1 VNAQRTQVIFLKF
14 EELKLK
20 EEVAKAISD
29 FGFSETTSIQ
39 ARVIPPALEG
49 RDVIGEAPT
58 GSGKTLAF
66 AIPIAEKIKR
76 DAGVQALVVT
86 PTRELA
92 LQVSEV
98 IAKTTRYLRIRV
110 ATVYGGVAI
119 EPQIRELRSAGVV
132 VGTPGRLLDHLRRGT
147 LKLGKVKILVL
158 DEADRMLDMGFIEDV
173 QRIIRHTPRE
183 RQTLLF
189 SATIPPE
196 IKRLASR
203 FMRSYLHIRNVE
215 EDKPEIEEC
224 FIEVREGEKFQLL
237 QALLEAEKPESAIIF
252 CNTKIVASIV
262 AANLAKHGMS
272 VAAIHGDLS
281 QAKRERVMNSFRA
294 EKLRILVATDV
305 AARGIDIPAVSHIFN
320 YDIPDNGDDY
330 THRIGRTARGGAK
343 GKAFCLLSPSHHDNM
358 RRVHS
363 AFPHIERREF
373 DAELSRYPALDYR
386 LGRLLPRKG
395 RRSFSRS
402 FPRRRGGR
410 DKKRR

>member
-1 VNAQRTQVIFLKF
+1 MKF
-14 EELKLK
+14 EELELK
-20 EEVAKAISD
+20 EEVMRAIAD

-66 AIPIAEKIKR
+66 AIPIAEKI
-76 DAGVQALVVT
+76 DGNGGVQALVVT

-98 IAKTTRYLRIRV
+98 LAQTARFLGVRV
-110 ATVYGGVAI
+110 ATIYGGVAI
-119 EPQIRELRSAGVV
+119 EPQIRELKSAGIV

-147 LKLGKVKILVL
+147 LRLGKVKVLVL
-158 DEADRMLDMGFIEDV
+158 DEADRMLDMGFIDDV
-173 QRIIRHTPRE
+173 RRIIRSTPRS

-203 FMRSYLHIRNVE
+203 FMRDHRHIRNGE

-237 QALLEAEKPESAIIF
+237 LALLEAEKPESAIVF
-252 CNTKIVASIV
+252 CNTKVVASVV
-262 AANLAKHGMS
+262 AANLAKFGEG

-281 QAKRERVMNSFRA
+281 QAKRERVMADFRSGR
-294 EKLRILVATDV
+294 LRILVATDV
-305 AARGIDIPAVSHIFN
+305 AARGIDIPAVSHVFN
-320 YDIPDNGDDY
+320 YDIPASADDY

-343 GKAFCLLSPSHHDNM
+343 GRALCLLSPKQHDNM
-358 RRVHS
+358 RRVHRS
-363 AFPHIERREF
+363 FPYIARREF
-373 DAELSRYPALDYR
+373 DAELSRYPALDHR
-386 LGRLLPRKG
+386 LGRLPRRG
-395 RRSFSRS
+395 RSR
-402 FPRRRGGR
+402 FQARPPRRGGR
-410 DKKRR
+410 DRKRK

>member
-1 VNAQRTQVIFLKF
+1 MRF
-14 EELKLK
+14 EDLKLK
-20 EEVAKAISD
+20 EEVARAISG

-39 ARVIPPALEG
+39 ARVIPPALED

-66 AIPIAEKIKR
+66 AIPIAQKVKR
-76 DAGVQALVVT
+76 NDGVQALVVT

-98 IAKTTRYLRIRV
+98 VAQVIRHLGVQV
-110 ATVYGGVAI
+110 ATVYGGVGI
-119 EPQIRELRSAGVV
+119 EPQIHELRSAGVV

-147 LKLGKVKILVL
+147 LRLGKVKVLVL

-173 QRIIRHTPRE
+173 QRIIRHTPRN

-203 FMRSYLHIRNVE
+203 FMRSYLHLRNNDG
-215 EDKPEIEEC
+215 EDKPEIDEC
-224 FIEVREGEKFQLL
+224 FIEVGEGEKFQLL

-252 CNTKIVASIV
+252 CNTKIMADLV
-262 AANLAKHGMS
+262 AANLAKRKVS
-272 VAAIHGDLS
+272 AAAIHGDLS
-281 QAKRERVMNSFRA
+281 QARREKVMNSFRSG
-294 EKLRILVATDV
+294 KLRILVATDV

-330 THRIGRTARGGAK
+330 THRIGRTARAGAK
-343 GKAFCLLSPSHHDNM
+343 GRAICLLTPRQHDNM
-358 RRVHS
+358 RRVHR
-363 AFPHIERREF
+363 ARPHIGREEF
-373 DAELSRYPALDYR
+373 DAELSSYPSLDRR
-386 LGRLLPRKG
+386 LSTISRDRRRRFSKPG
-395 RRSFSRS
+395 RRP
-402 FPRRRGGR
+402 FPHRRGNKG
-410 DKKRR
+410 KKRR